1 MPVCVN
7 CHRENEPGG
16 GYCHYCGTPMQSPAE
31 LTVPPSSDGDTR
43 RNRAPESD
51 SNQPRSAAARMGSAV
66 AARAQQLTP
75 RPAANRTSAPT
86 QPSQPIEKPAPRPI
100 ATTPV
105 PPPRA
110 AAVAK
115 APAEKAPAALMFLK
129 GGEGEPTDFPIGDT
143 AVIGRST
150 SASVR
155 LADREVSRKH
165 SQIDKQGEDY
175 FLKDLGSSNGTFL
188 NGKRL
193 FGPARLKDGDEVVI
207 GTSKLEFRFVV
218 PPATEPKLAEIT
230 SGDEQ
235 KELAGIVARV
245 DAAKGFSKAED
256 ITDVTQLRRD
266 YERLRIGHE
275 FSRIVRLEHDLTTL
289 LQRILDLAFDL
300 IPADSGVILLRDPR
314 SNELVIQAM
323 KQRKPGQG
331 KVLVSETL
339 LRQVTATKEGVLTSD
354 AIGDERFQ
362 SSHSIIA
369 LGVRSAMA
377 VPLLSGDEAVKGV
390 MFLDSRERIAA
401 FTTKD
406 LEVLSAVAAQA
417 SVALE
422 NSDYARALEHEATQ
436 RAQLSR
442 FLSPALVE
450 QAARGA
456 IDLEKGGK
464 LTELTILF
472 SDIRGFTAM
481 SEHLPPPEVVSM
493 LNEYFEVMVDVIFD
507 HGGILDKFIG
517 DAIMALFGAPVSK
530 PDDPTRAVQAAV
542 AMQRKIHEFNEGRA
556 AAGKPAIRAGI
567 GVHTGTVVVGNMGS
581 SKALSYT
588 AIGDG
593 VNLASRLC
601 GLAAADMVVISEECA
616 ERAGKEHFQ
625 LEALPPA
632 KVKNREQPV
641 QIYKVLG

>member
-1 MPVCVN
+1 MPVCTA
-7 CHRENEPGG
+7 CYADNEPVDGQ
-16 GYCHYCGTPMQSPAE
+16 CPECGTPMNGAPAGLVDE
-31 LTVPPSSDGDTR
+31 TDERTGVGRMDAPSRATV
-43 RNRAPESD
+43 AP
-51 SNQPRSAAARMGSAV
+51 RFVGSAGP
-66 AARAQQLTP
+66 RAQPHAQPHATPGRTSPRVHAPAPVSPPPP
-75 RPAANRTSAPT
+75 RPAAA
-86 QPSQPIEKPAPRPI
+86 RPGR
-100 ATTPV
+100 ANARLVLKTPDGD
-105 PPPRA
+105 A
-110 AAVAK
+110 
-115 APAEKAPAALMFLK
+115 
-129 GGEGEPTDFPIGDT
+129 DFPLTDN
-143 AVIGRST
+143 AVLGRST
-150 SASVR
+150 NATVR
-155 LADREVSRKH
+155 LSDREVSRKH
-165 SQIDKQGEDY
+165 SQIDKVGEDY
-175 FLKDLGSSNGTFL
+175 VLKDLGSSNGTFL

-193 FGPARLKDGDEVVI
+193 FGPAKLKDGDEVVI
-207 GTSKLEFRFVV
+207 GTSRMEFR
-218 PPATEPKLAEIT
+218 LAPGAQAKQLIEIT
-230 SGDEQ
+230 TGDEK

-245 DAAKGFSKAED
+245 DASKGFLPVEQVM
-256 ITDVTQLRRD
+256 DVNQLKRD

-275 FSRIVRLEHDLTTL
+275 FSRTVRLERDLTAL

-300 IPADSGVILLRDPR
+300 IPADSGVILLRDPH
-314 SNELVIQAM
+314 STELVIQAM

-362 SSHSIIA
+362 ASHSIIA

-377 VPLLSGDEAVKGV
+377 VPLISGDEVKGI

-406 LEVLSAVAAQA
+406 LEVLTAVATQA

-422 NSDYARALEHEATQ
+422 NSEYARALEVEAAQ
-436 RAQLSR
+436 KAQLSR

-456 IDLEKGGK
+456 IDIEKGGK

-481 SEHLPPPEVVSM
+481 SEKMPAQEVVAM
-493 LNEYFEVMVDVIFD
+493 MNEYFEVMVDVIFE

-517 DAIMALFGAPVSK
+517 DAIMALFGTPVRR
-530 PDDPTRAVQAAV
+530 PDDATRAVRCAV
-542 AMQRKIHEFNEGRA
+542 AMQHKIVDFNEVRIA
-556 AAGKPAIRAGI
+556 EGKAPIRAGI
-567 GVHTGTVVVGNMGS
+567 GLHTGSVVVGNLGS

-601 GLAAADMVVISEECA
+601 GLAAADCVVISEECA
-616 ERAGKEHFQ
+616 AKAGKDNFE
-625 LEALPPA
+625 LESLPPA